1 MSEVNRNRTIS
12 REENG
17 AARGGRGAMRKTLQL
32 SGETEEELLLPGTAL
47 DPGSASDA
55 GQGRMYPEKENS
67 FLGALGD
74 FIS

>member
-1 MSEVNRNRTIS
+1 
-12 REENG
+12 
-17 AARGGRGAMRKTLQL
+17 MRKTLQL

-74 FIS
+74 FFS